1 MARRYTCPAGGG
13 LREVCAAVTRGR
25 RLLWGLVHMN
35 GLHRDLLGH
44 CPTYK
49 TQCFTWVHPMQL
61 SPSNMLEYYI
71 PRVPLSPSNMLEYYI
86 PRVPAL
92 APNSYRF
99 PLGLEE
105 VLHALNE
112 VTSLFLLSQA
122 LLNL

>member
-1 MARRYTCPAGGG
+1 
-13 LREVCAAVTRGR
+13 
-25 RLLWGLVHMN
+25 
-35 GLHRDLLGH
+35 
-44 CPTYK
+44 
-49 TQCFTWVHPMQL
+49 
-61 SPSNMLEYYI
+61 MLEYYI